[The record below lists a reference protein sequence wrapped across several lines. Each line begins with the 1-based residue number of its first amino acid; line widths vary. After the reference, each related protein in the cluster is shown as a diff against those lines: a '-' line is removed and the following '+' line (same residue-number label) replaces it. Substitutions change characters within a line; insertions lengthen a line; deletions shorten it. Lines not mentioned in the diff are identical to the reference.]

1 MCLPIA
7 GQTARETAAI
17 PKAFLSI
24 LESKRVNQT
33 SKESVKYTVSVVLI
47 MHVLY
52 MGQRLLKIAWCH
64 FSSLEKPLDKSIW
77 LNNQVEADTFMSFP
91 YGYRQQVAFSQ
102 EQHLEYANEQIQS
115 SNWSR
120 AIFNDMQ

>member
-1 MCLPIA
+1 MSYGCHTQSFFIYF
-7 GQTARETAAI
+7 GIEKSYQI
-17 PKAFLSI
+17 
-24 LESKRVNQT
+24 

-52 MGQRLLKIAWCH
+52 MAQRLLKIAWCH

-77 LNNQVEADTFMSFP
+77 LNNRVEADTFMSFP
-91 YGYRQQVAFSQ
+91 YGYRQQVACSQ